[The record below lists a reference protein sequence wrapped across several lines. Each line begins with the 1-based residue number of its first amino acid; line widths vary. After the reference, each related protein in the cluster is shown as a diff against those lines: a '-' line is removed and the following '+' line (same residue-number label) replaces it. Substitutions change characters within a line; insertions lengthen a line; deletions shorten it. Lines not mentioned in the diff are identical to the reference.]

1 MATLERFVIE
11 AGFNTKPFFKGIKDL
26 NKKLLGIGKTT
37 KKLSSSFSSMFKV
50 AGIAGLTAMTL
61 NAAKLGRE
69 MGLISRYTGIS
80 TENISKMQ
88 NAFAASGG
96 DAKEVGQTLQR
107 ITQGLARLSM
117 GDASFASKL
126 SAMNINVWDEY
137 GRVKDAEKIRL
148 EMADWIQ
155 GQLKAGRSLAEVAT
169 FMGDNFQMS
178 QAEVEQLSV
187 GSKEL
192 LRIEKEV
199 AKRTGHLREEESKSL
214 EDLQKK
220 ISELRVTITTTFSRL
235 LSQIA
240 PKIEEAFGWIQKI
253 FTFIQDHKDIFA
265 PILGGLVA
273 LKGAFMALNG
283 ILSLVGGT
291 LNIISPLFSA
301 LHKGLSLLP
310 ALFTAISSHPLVAMA
325 VGTVAAGSWVGK
337 KIGNSETANK
347 IVTKIFGGWEVGSE
361 QEKFIR
367 EQVASGQ
374 ITEERAN
381 EIRRGLG
388 LPIIES
394 YYDDSKYK
402 KPFPT
407 IFGGDVGNSVDLSQ
421 VSSTSN
427 SGTFKIEFENDIT
440 VNASSIEEAT
450 IAKAISDVQMRNYN
464 NMKDYFRQNLPRLA
478 DGGV

>member
-26 NKKLLGIGKTT
+26 NKKLLGIGKTS
-37 KKLSSSFSSMFKV
+37 KKLSNSFSGMFKV

-117 GDASFASKL
+117 GDASFASRL
-126 SAMNINVWDEY
+126 SAMNINAWDEY

-155 GQLKAGRSLAEVAT
+155 DQLKAGRSLAEVAT

-192 LRIEKEV
+192 LRIQEKTN
-199 AKRTGHLREEESKSL
+199 KKTGYLRESERKSL
-214 EDLQKK
+214 EELEKK
-220 ISELRVTITTTFSRL
+220 VKEFRASVSTSFDRLISEASEPLTGL
-235 LSQIA
+235 LDGL
-240 PKIEEAFGWIQKI
+240 EEILK
-253 FTFIQDHKDIFA
+253 FTQDHKDLFS
-265 PILGGLVA
+265 PLLLGLAGLATA
-273 LKGAFMALNG
+273 LKALP
-283 ILSLVGGT
+283 V
-291 LNIISPLFSA
+291 
-301 LHKGLSLLP
+301 
-310 ALFTAISSHPLVAMA
+310 LFTAISAHPLVALA
-325 VGTVAAGSWVGK
+325 LASIAAGYTAGGGFNKPDTLK
-337 KIGNSETANK
+337 KAAQKRFFSGEMSFEEYNDFILNK
-347 IVTKIFGGWEVGSE
+347 SGEYEKSTGGYRNKRTGIEVLNLSE
-361 QEKFIR
+361 QSFAK
-367 EQVASGQ
+367 
-374 ITEERAN
+374 
-381 EIRRGLG
+381 
-388 LPIIES
+388 LPV
-394 YYDDSKYK
+394 YDEA
-402 KPFPT
+402 
-407 IFGGDVGNSVDLSQ
+407 GNPVDLSQ
-421 VSSTSN
+421 VH
-427 SGTFKIEFENDIT
+427 D
-440 VNASSIEEAT
+440 ASSSKEVIVEIDYDT
-450 IAKAISDVQMRNYN
+450 TFNMSDTSRAEDVLDAQMQNLN

-478 DGGV
+478 DGGI